1 MSGSLNA
8 TIQQVFNEPGCA
20 KNQNK
25 SEAEKKKGC
34 TKQLQPG
41 GAAGGCAFDGAKIAL
56 QPLTDVA
63 HLVHGPIACEG
74 NSWDNRGAK
83 SSGSN
88 IWRTGFTTDIS
99 ESDVGFGGGKR
110 IYKAIKEVISKY
122 DPPAVFVY
130 QTCVP
135 AMIGDDI
142 DAVCKAAKEKFGKPV
157 IPINSP
163 GFVGPKNLGNKL
175 AGEAILEHV
184 IGTEE
189 PEYTTPYDINI
200 IGEYNLSGELWQVKP
215 LLDELGIRI
224 LSCISGDGKYKEVAS
239 SHRAKAAMMVC
250 SKAMINVARKMEE
263 RYGIPFFEGSFYGI
277 EDSSDSLREIAR
289 MLIERGADPELMERT
304 EAVIAREE
312 KKAWDAIGK
321 YKERFKGKKVL
332 LITGGVKSWSV
343 VAALQE
349 AGLDL
354 VGTSVKKSTKED
366 KERIKELMGQDAHM
380 IEDMTPRE
388 MYKMLKDAK
397 ADIMLSGG
405 RSQFIALK
413 AGMPWLDINQERHH
427 AYMGYVG
434 IVTLLREVE
443 KALFNPMWA
452 EVRRPAPWQEQGDTW
467 QARALA
473 AMAAEEMQADAD
485 PVFAEERRRKTR
497 ICNCKNVDL
506 GTIEDAVAAH
516 GLTTVEDVRAHT
528 SASGGCSACTVRIET
543 LLEDLGVLPVPA
555 TCLVE
560 AAE

>member
-1 MSGSLNA
+1 MSSVSS
-8 TIQQVFNEPGCA
+8 TIQQVFNEPACA
-20 KNQNK
+20 KNANK
-25 SEAEKKKGC
+25 TEAERKKGC

-88 IWRTGFTTDIS
+88 VWRTGFTTDIN
-99 ESDVGFGGGKR
+99 ETDVVFGGEKR
-110 IYKAIKEVISKY
+110 LYKAIKEIFDKHN
-122 DPPAVFVY
+122 PEAVFVY

-142 DAVCKAAKEKFGKPV
+142 DAVCKAAREKLGKPV

-175 AGEAILEHV
+175 AGEALLQHV

-189 PEYTTPYDINI
+189 PEYTTPYDLNI

-224 LSCISGDGKYKEVAS
+224 LSCISGDGKYHEVAQ
-239 SHRAKAAMMVC
+239 SHRAKASMMVC
-250 SKAMINVARKMEE
+250 SKAMINVARKMEDK
-263 RYGIPFFEGSFYGI
+263 YGIPFFEGSFYGI

-289 MLIERGADPELMERT
+289 LLIQRGAPEELMERT
-304 EAVIAREE
+304 EKVIEREE
-312 KKAWDAIGK
+312 AKAWAAIAK
-321 YKERFKGKKVL
+321 YKPRFKGKKVL

-343 VAALQE
+343 VSALQE
-349 AGLDL
+349 AGLEL

-380 IEDMTPRE
+380 LDDMSPRD
-388 MYKMLKDAK
+388 MYKMLKDAR

-413 AGMPWLDINQERHH
+413 ASMPWLDINQERHN

-434 IVTLLREVE
+434 MVKLVQEID
-443 KALFNPMWA
+443 KALYNPIW
-452 EVRRPAPWQEQGDTW
+452 EQVRKPAPWEDVNNNW
-467 QARALA
+467 QAKAIA
-473 AMAAEEMQADAD
+473 QIEAEAAELAKD
-485 PVFAEERRRKTR
+485 PVAAEKARRSKK
-497 ICNCKNVDL
+497 ICNCKSVDL
-506 GTIEDAVAAH
+506 GTIEDAIKANA
-516 GLTTVEDVRAHT
+516 LTNVEGVRKHT
-528 SASGGCSACTVRIET
+528 NASGGCGSCAGRV
-543 LLEDLGVLPVPA
+543 EDILATMAVAAEAAPAPVL
-555 TCLVE
+555 E